1 MGKFTY
7 LHFLLK
13 ALASLLAIFVLSF
26 ILNACRKEERK
37 TIEKSDSEIATKKP
51 GANKYPGPCP
61 YPCDDPE
68 CIPYYDYCGGAELD
82 PHAMTTLF
90 SNINHTQLQQ
100 LLNAND
106 SAAIETFFYPL
117 ANQIADHILTKYG
130 EDIRDEIGDF
140 PQAIV
145 MLGLFEYGIEN
156 NISLDSVESIMNRAA
171 IDPYDCFTSAL
182 GGIVGISEIRGIY
195 NDFRNGVSPR
205 TILRTLKTFG
215 RRVFAAI
222 SIGLAILALGD
233 CLDWW

>member
-1 MGKFTY
+1 MRKFTY

-26 ILNACRKEERK
+26 VFNACRKEEKK
-37 TIEKSDSEIATKKP
+37 TIEKADSEIAPKRP

-68 CIPYYDYCGGAELD
+68 CIPYHDYCGGAELD

-100 LLNAND
+100 LVNGND

-117 ANQIADHILTKYG
+117 ANQIADHILAKYG

-140 PQAIV
+140 PQAMV
-145 MLGLFEYGIEN
+145 LLGLFEYGIEN
-156 NISLDSVESIMNRAA
+156 NISLDSVESIVNRA
-171 IDPYDCFTSAL
+171 IDPYDCFSAAL
-182 GGIVGISEIRGIY
+182 GGILSIPNLVDIY
-195 NDFRNGVSPR
+195 NDFKHGVSPR
-205 TILRTLKTFG
+205 TILRTLKSFG
-215 RRVFAAI
+215 KRIFTAI
-222 SIGLAILALGD
+222 AIGWAVVELGD